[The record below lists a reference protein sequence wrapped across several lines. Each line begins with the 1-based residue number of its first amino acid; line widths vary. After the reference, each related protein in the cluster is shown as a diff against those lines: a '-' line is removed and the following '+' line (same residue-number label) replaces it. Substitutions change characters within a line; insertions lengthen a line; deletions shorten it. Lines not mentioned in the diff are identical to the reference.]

1 MRLMMW
7 IRAAAAVLTGLM
19 TFAAGAASAEP
30 VKIRVGWVNV
40 PGQITPILFAHP
52 GIAKHLGQSYT
63 LEPIRYPGSSV
74 ALTALAASSAS
85 PCEDL
90 RGVSLTNA
98 TITAAESVKAAPEPG
113 ALPSK

>member
-7 IRAAAAVLTGLM
+7 TCAAVAAAAVAGLM
-19 TFAAGAASAEP
+19 TFAAAAASAEP

-74 ALTALAASSAS
+74 ALTALAAGELELAN
-85 PCEDL
+85 
-90 RGVSLTNA
+90 LTF
-98 TITAAESVKAAPEPG
+98 TQVPTAI
-113 ALPSK
+113 